1 MNEEGMQDTPNKLIH
16 IGKPIE
22 FDMERFEGQ
31 LEELYVTANEDG
43 DGIAGGCDADRG
55 DVSSGGCKGLIS
67 VPSGG

>member
-43 DGIAGGCDADRG
+43 DGIRADCDHIP
-55 DVSSGGCKGLIS
+55 SQKYIGLYA
-67 VPSGG
+67 VRNRALPV